1 MLISLAF
8 AVMLMSESVRPSP
21 PRRLADLRTPIQP
34 VAMPQPRG
42 LPSANSHALAIL
54 LVERLRADVEAAEEK
69 FGEVAPAL
77 KPLREH
83 LSTVR
88 SRVDQYQA
96 DIDRLED
103 PTRRDAAERALDN
116 ALISGREDLARGRRA
131 SSTGAALERELLLED
146 LKRRLEVKQLKK

>member
-8 AVMLMSESVRPSP
+8 AAMLVSESIRPSP

-42 LPSANSHALAIL
+42 LTSPHSHAVAIL

-69 FGEVAPAL
+69 FGEDASAV
-77 KPLREH
+77 KRIRER
-83 LSTVR
+83 LSSAR
-88 SRVDQYQA
+88 DRVDACQA

-103 PTRRDAAERALDN
+103 PTKRDAAELALDS
-116 ALISGREDLARGRRA
+116 ALELAREDLARGLRA
-131 SSTGAALERELLLED
+131 GFTGIALEREMLLEQ
-146 LKRRLEVKQLKK
+146 LKRLRAKQLEK